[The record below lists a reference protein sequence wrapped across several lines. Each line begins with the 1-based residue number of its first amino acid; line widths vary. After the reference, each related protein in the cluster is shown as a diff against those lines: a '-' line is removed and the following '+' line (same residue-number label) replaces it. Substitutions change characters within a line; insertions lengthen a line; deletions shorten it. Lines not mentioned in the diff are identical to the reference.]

1 MFVMTSRRVL
11 RDHMKRC
18 RDYAIAGGCSICCAP
33 IDPNVRQRAITRT
46 RYVSDISD
54 AAALAATLPVDR
66 DAVAQQALADLRL
79 NYCDN
84 TNDTSVAYALRC
96 CDGCVRVWATLY
108 RIVSAQRL
116 KNKSMWNRRI
126 PHCVSCNKL
135 PTLDTD
141 VESVLSSSLISL
153 SSSSMKNNE
162 RERLYGVS
170 DRPDNALPPPLP
182 LFSTT
187 DLVGVP
193 GDERGSLTGQFVSSM
208 EVHDADSAMILRA
221 IYLGGEMKKPK
232 LRKMS
237 TL

>member
-1 MFVMTSRRVL
+1 
-11 RDHMKRC
+11 
-18 RDYAIAGGCSICCAP
+18 
-33 IDPNVRQRAITRT
+33 
-46 RYVSDISD
+46 
-54 AAALAATLPVDR
+54 
-66 DAVAQQALADLRL
+66 
-79 NYCDN
+79 
-84 TNDTSVAYALRC
+84 
-96 CDGCVRVWATLY
+96 
-108 RIVSAQRL
+108 
-116 KNKSMWNRRI
+116 
-126 PHCVSCNKL
+126 
-135 PTLDTD
+135 
-141 VESVLSSSLISL
+141 
-153 SSSSMKNNE
+153 MKNNE

>member
-1 MFVMTSRRVL
+1 MSACMFVMTSGRVL

-96 CDGCVRVWATLY
+96 CDAVLCDGCCTASCPHVSKTRVCGIGEYRTACPATSY
-108 RIVSAQRL
+108 R
-116 KNKSMWNRRI
+116 
-126 PHCVSCNKL
+126 P
-135 PTLDTD
+135 
-141 VESVLSSSLISL
+141 
-153 SSSSMKNNE
+153 
-162 RERLYGVS
+162 
-170 DRPDNALPPPLP
+170 
-182 LFSTT
+182 
-187 DLVGVP
+187 
-193 GDERGSLTGQFVSSM
+193 
-208 EVHDADSAMILRA
+208 
-221 IYLGGEMKKPK
+221 
-232 LRKMS
+232 
-237 TL
+237 